1 MDHFARLGLPAA
13 LEIDAGALDKAYFAG
28 QRQWHPDRF
37 VGKPAEE
44 RARASVEAAAL
55 NDAYRTLK
63 DPLERAIYLAQLKGV
78 ELPGDGKTIDDPE
91 LLMEVMDAREELHE
105 ATSIAEVDAL
115 AAFAREDLQKALADL
130 PRLFLANDKPAIRKA
145 LLRMRYLDK
154 FADEAKARRS
164 NLGSNP
170 GRS

>member
-13 LEIDAGALDKAYFAG
+13 LELEPASLDRAYFAL

-44 RARASVEAAAL
+44 RAKAAVEAAAL

-63 DPLERAIYLAQLKGV
+63 DPLARAVYLAELRGV

-105 ATSIAEVDAL
+105 ANSIAEVDAL
-115 AAFAREDLQKALADL
+115 ARFAREDLQKGLADL
-130 PRLFLANDKPAIRKA
+130 PRLFSANDKPAIRKV
-145 LLRMRYLDK
+145 LLRLRYLDK

-164 NLGSNP
+164 NLGKT
-170 GRS
+170 

>member
-1 MDHFARLGLPAA
+1 MNHFARLGLPAA
-13 LEIDAGALDKAYFAG
+13 LELDAATLDKAYFAR

-63 DPLERAIYLAQLKGV
+63 DPLARAIYLAELNGV

-91 LLMEVMDAREELHE
+91 LLMEVMDAREELQE
-105 ATSIAEVDAL
+105 ASSVGEVDAL
-115 AAFAREDLQKALADL
+115 ASFAREDLQKALAEL
-130 PRLFLANDKPAIRKA
+130 PRLFLANDKAAIRKA
-145 LLRMRYLDK
+145 LLRLRYLDK
-154 FADEAKARRS
+154 FADEARARRT
-164 NLGSNP
+164 NLGKS
-170 GRS
+170 

>member
-13 LEIDAGALDKAYFAG
+13 LELEPATLDRAYFAR

-37 VGKPAEE
+37 VAKPPDE
-44 RARASVEAAAL
+44 RARASAEAAAL

-63 DPLERAIYLAQLKGV
+63 DPLSRAVYFATLKGI

-105 ATSIAEVDAL
+105 ASSVAEVDAL
-115 AAFAREDLQKALADL
+115 AAFAREDLQKELAAL
-130 PRLFLANDKPAIRKA
+130 PSLFLANDKPAIRKA
-145 LLRMRYLDK
+145 LLRLRYLDK

-164 NLGSNP
+164 NLGKS
-170 GRS
+170 

>member
-13 LEIDAGALDKAYFAG
+13 LDTDAAALDKAYFTR

-37 VGKPAEE
+37 VGKPAEQ
-44 RARASVEAAAL
+44 RAKASVEAAAL

-63 DPLERAIYLAQLKGV
+63 DPLARAVYLAELNGV

-91 LLMEVMDAREELHE
+91 LLMEAMEAREELHE
-105 ATSIAEVDAL
+105 AGSIDAVDAL
-115 AAFAREDLQKALADL
+115 AEKTRGEMQKSLAEL
-130 PRLFLANDKPAIRKA
+130 GGLFLANDKLAIRKA
-145 LLRMRYLDK
+145 LLRLRYLDK

-164 NLGSNP
+164 NLGKS
-170 GRS
+170 

>member
-13 LEIDAGALDKAYFAG
+13 LELEPAALDRAYFAL

-37 VGKPAEE
+37 VAKPAEE
-44 RARASVEAAAL
+44 RARASAEAAAL

-63 DPLERAIYLAQLKGV
+63 DPLSRAIYFATLRGV

-105 ATSIAEVDAL
+105 ASSIGEVDAL
-115 AAFAREDLQKALADL
+115 AKFAREDLQKALASL
-130 PRLFLANDKPAIRKA
+130 PRLFLANDKPAIRTT
-145 LLRMRYLDK
+145 LLRLRYLDK
-154 FADEAKARRS
+154 FAEEARARRD
-164 NLGSNP
+164 NLG
-170 GRS
+170 RS

>member
-13 LEIDAGALDKAYFAG
+13 LDLDAGALDKAYFAG

-37 VGKPAEE
+37 VGKPPAE
-44 RARASVEAAAL
+44 RARASIEAAAL

-63 DPLERAIYLAQLKGV
+63 DPLSRAVYLAGLNGV
-78 ELPGDGKTIDDPE
+78 VLPGDGKTIDDPE

-105 ATSIAEVDAL
+105 ASSVAEVDAL

-145 LLRMRYLDK
+145 LLRLRYLDK
-154 FADEAKARRS
+154 FGDEAKARRS
-164 NLGSNP
+164 NLG
-170 GRS
+170 RS